1 MRNTTVL
8 ISRDTEGQPP
18 TQDKSEDT
26 EKHISQRRSYM
37 SLHGKYTT
45 HSQPI
50 HRGAY
55 SFESSCW
62 HLFSQMK
69 MYQVQMFFGRNIPD
83 GGYVDDQSWQQYQ
96 VLLDEI
102 LDGMTIL
109 DGIGYWKG
117 EQEKM
122 KVISTSVEDEQV
134 VDDLVAVY
142 KQMFNQDSVAV
153 QFLPPLIF
161 K

>member
-1 MRNTTVL
+1 
-8 ISRDTEGQPP
+8 
-18 TQDKSEDT
+18 
-26 EKHISQRRSYM
+26 
-37 SLHGKYTT
+37 
-45 HSQPI
+45 
-50 HRGAY
+50 
-55 SFESSCW
+55 
-62 HLFSQMK
+62 
-69 MYQVQMFFGRNIPD
+69 MFFGRNIPD
-83 GGYVDDQSWQQYQ
+83 GGYVDDQAWQQYQ

-122 KVISTSVEDEQV
+122 KVISTSVEDESI
-134 VDDLVAVY
+134 VDDLVTVY

-153 QFLPPLIF
+153 QFLPPLVF

>member
-1 MRNTTVL
+1 
-8 ISRDTEGQPP
+8 
-18 TQDKSEDT
+18 
-26 EKHISQRRSYM
+26 
-37 SLHGKYTT
+37 
-45 HSQPI
+45 
-50 HRGAY
+50 
-55 SFESSCW
+55 
-62 HLFSQMK
+62 
-69 MYQVQMFFGRNIPD
+69 MFFGRNIPT
-83 GGYVDDQSWQQYQ
+83 GGYVDDHAWQQYQ

-153 QFLPPLIF
+153 QFLPPLVF

>member
-1 MRNTTVL
+1 
-8 ISRDTEGQPP
+8 
-18 TQDKSEDT
+18 
-26 EKHISQRRSYM
+26 
-37 SLHGKYTT
+37 
-45 HSQPI
+45 
-50 HRGAY
+50 
-55 SFESSCW
+55 
-62 HLFSQMK
+62 
-69 MYQVQMFFGRNIPD
+69 MFFGRNIPD

>member
-1 MRNTTVL
+1 M

-18 TQDKSEDT
+18 TQDKSEDNG
-26 EKHISQRRSYM
+26 KHISQRRSYM

-45 HSQPI
+45 QP
-50 HRGAY
+50 AY
-55 SFESSCW
+55 APAYTLVRVEELAFVYTNE
-62 HLFSQMK
+62 M
-69 MYQVQMFFGRNIPD
+69 QVQMFFGRNIPT
-83 GGYVDDQSWQQYQ
+83 GGYVDDDAWQQYQ
-96 VLLDEI
+96 VLLDQI

-122 KVISTSVEDEQV
+122 KVISTSVEDESI

-153 QFLPPLIF
+153 QFLPPLVF

>member
-1 MRNTTVL
+1 
-8 ISRDTEGQPP
+8 
-18 TQDKSEDT
+18 
-26 EKHISQRRSYM
+26 
-37 SLHGKYTT
+37 
-45 HSQPI
+45 
-50 HRGAY
+50 
-55 SFESSCW
+55 
-62 HLFSQMK
+62 
-69 MYQVQMFFGRNIPD
+69 MFFGRNIPD

-122 KVISTSVEDEQV
+122 KVISTSVEDESI

>member
-1 MRNTTVL
+1 
-8 ISRDTEGQPP
+8 
-18 TQDKSEDT
+18 
-26 EKHISQRRSYM
+26 
-37 SLHGKYTT
+37 
-45 HSQPI
+45 
-50 HRGAY
+50 
-55 SFESSCW
+55 
-62 HLFSQMK
+62 
-69 MYQVQMFFGRNIPD
+69 MFFGRNIPT
-83 GGYVDDQSWQQYQ
+83 GGYVDDTAWQQYQ

-122 KVISTSVEDEQV
+122 KVISTSVEDESI

-153 QFLPPLIF
+153 QFLPPLVF

>member
-1 MRNTTVL
+1 
-8 ISRDTEGQPP
+8 
-18 TQDKSEDT
+18 
-26 EKHISQRRSYM
+26 
-37 SLHGKYTT
+37 
-45 HSQPI
+45 
-50 HRGAY
+50 
-55 SFESSCW
+55 
-62 HLFSQMK
+62 
-69 MYQVQMFFGRNIPD
+69 MFFGRNIPT
-83 GGYVDDQSWQQYQ
+83 GGYVDDKAWQQYQ
-96 VLLDEI
+96 VLLDQF

-122 KVISTSVEDEQV
+122 KVISTSVEDESI

-153 QFLPPLIF
+153 QFLPPLVF

>member
-1 MRNTTVL
+1 MAFV
-8 ISRDTEGQPP
+8 
-18 TQDKSEDT
+18 
-26 EKHISQRRSYM
+26 
-37 SLHGKYTT
+37 YTN
-45 HSQPI
+45 
-50 HRGAY
+50 
-55 SFESSCW
+55 E
-62 HLFSQMK
+62 M
-69 MYQVQMFFGRNIPD
+69 QVQMFFGRNIPT
-83 GGYVDDQSWQQYQ
+83 GGYVDDQAWQQYQ
-96 VLLDEI
+96 VLLDQI

-122 KVISTSVEDEQV
+122 KVISTSVEDESI

-153 QFLPPLIF
+153 QFLPPLVF

>member
-1 MRNTTVL
+1 
-8 ISRDTEGQPP
+8 
-18 TQDKSEDT
+18 
-26 EKHISQRRSYM
+26 
-37 SLHGKYTT
+37 
-45 HSQPI
+45 
-50 HRGAY
+50 
-55 SFESSCW
+55 
-62 HLFSQMK
+62 
-69 MYQVQMFFGRNIPD
+69 MFFGRNIPE

-122 KVISTSVEDEQV
+122 KVISTSVEDESI

-153 QFLPPLIF
+153 QFLPPLVF

>member
-1 MRNTTVL
+1 MAFV
-8 ISRDTEGQPP
+8 
-18 TQDKSEDT
+18 
-26 EKHISQRRSYM
+26 
-37 SLHGKYTT
+37 YTN
-45 HSQPI
+45 
-50 HRGAY
+50 
-55 SFESSCW
+55 E
-62 HLFSQMK
+62 M
-69 MYQVQMFFGRNIPD
+69 QVQMFFGRNIPT
-83 GGYVDDQSWQQYQ
+83 GGYVDDTAWQQYQ

-153 QFLPPLIF
+153 QFLPPLVF

>member
-1 MRNTTVL
+1 
-8 ISRDTEGQPP
+8 
-18 TQDKSEDT
+18 
-26 EKHISQRRSYM
+26 
-37 SLHGKYTT
+37 
-45 HSQPI
+45 
-50 HRGAY
+50 
-55 SFESSCW
+55 
-62 HLFSQMK
+62 
-69 MYQVQMFFGRNIPD
+69 MFFGRNIPD
-83 GGYVDDQSWQQYQ
+83 GGYVDDQAWQQYQ
-96 VLLDEI
+96 VLLDQI

-122 KVISTSVEDEQV
+122 KVISTSVEDESI

-153 QFLPPLIF
+153 QFLPPLVF

>member
-1 MRNTTVL
+1 
-8 ISRDTEGQPP
+8 
-18 TQDKSEDT
+18 
-26 EKHISQRRSYM
+26 
-37 SLHGKYTT
+37 
-45 HSQPI
+45 
-50 HRGAY
+50 
-55 SFESSCW
+55 
-62 HLFSQMK
+62 
-69 MYQVQMFFGRNIPD
+69 MFFGRNIPT
-83 GGYVDDQSWQQYQ
+83 GGYVDDTAWQQYQ
-96 VLLDEI
+96 VLLDQI

-134 VDDLVAVY
+134 VDDLVAAY

-153 QFLPPLIF
+153 QFLPPLVF

>member
-1 MRNTTVL
+1 
-8 ISRDTEGQPP
+8 
-18 TQDKSEDT
+18 
-26 EKHISQRRSYM
+26 
-37 SLHGKYTT
+37 
-45 HSQPI
+45 
-50 HRGAY
+50 
-55 SFESSCW
+55 
-62 HLFSQMK
+62 
-69 MYQVQMFFGRNIPD
+69 MFFGRNIPT
-83 GGYVDDQSWQQYQ
+83 GGYVDDTAWQQYQ

-153 QFLPPLIF
+153 QFLPPLVF

>member
-1 MRNTTVL
+1 M

-18 TQDKSEDT
+18 TQDKREDNG
-26 EKHISQRRSYM
+26 KHISHRRKYM

-45 HSQPI
+45 QP
-50 HRGAY
+50 AY
-55 SFESSCW
+55 APAYTLVRVEELAFVYTNE
-62 HLFSQMK
+62 M
-69 MYQVQMFFGRNIPD
+69 QVQMFFGRNIPT
-83 GGYVDDQSWQQYQ
+83 GGYVDDDAWQQYQ
-96 VLLDEI
+96 VLLDQI

-122 KVISTSVEDEQV
+122 KVISTSVEDESI

-153 QFLPPLIF
+153 QFLPPLVF